1 MKIVLAVKYIIFLVI
16 LIPCM
21 VCGCEKTRA
30 EEQINV
36 VTTIMPL
43 QYFIEAIGGKKISAT
58 VMVSPGANPH
68 TYEPIPSQM
77 KALNNADLYVKVGSG
92 IEFELAWMD
101 KIKGLNKN
109 MAVCDASKGIRL
121 ISMQEHACNPG
132 HEAEAHFHGQ
142 RDPHIW
148 LSPDNAILIAANIRD
163 ALIKL
168 DPKEREFYKKNFSAI
183 AIELDKL
190 KRDIHDKLDKIENRK
205 FMVFHPAWGYFA
217 ADFGLVQISA
227 ECSGKE
233 PTPRQLKELIK
244 LARDQEIKVIFVSP
258 QFSQRSANVVAREI
272 RGKVVVIDPLSG
284 DYIENLRKTAKAIY
298 KA

>member
-1 MKIVLAVKYIIFLVI
+1 MA
-16 LIPCM
+16 
-21 VCGCEKTRA
+21 CGCEKTHA
-30 EEQINV
+30 DEKLNV

-43 QYFIEAIGGKKISAT
+43 EYFIKAIGGDRVS
-58 VMVSPGANPH
+58 VMVMVAPGANPH
-68 TYEPIPSQM
+68 TYEPLPSQM
-77 KALNNADLYVKVGSG
+77 RVLSNADLYVKSGSG

-101 KIKGLNKN
+101 KIKGFNKN

-121 ISMQEHACNPG
+121 IPMQEHACNSG

-142 RDPHIW
+142 GDPHIW

-168 DPKEREFYKKNFSAI
+168 DPEEREFYAKNFSDL
-183 AIELDKL
+183 AIELHKL
-190 KRDIHDKLDKIENRK
+190 KREIRDRLDKIENKK

-217 ADFGLVQISA
+217 ADFGLVQITA

-244 LARDQEIKVIFVSP
+244 LARDKKIKVVFASP
-258 QFSQRSANVVAREI
+258 QFSQRSAQVIAREI
-272 RGKVVVIDPLSG
+272 GGRVVVIDPLSG
-284 DYIENLRKTAKAIY
+284 DYIENLRKTAEALY